1 MTDTTTTNPE
11 AVLSSGELKRRDP
24 EREAFEAWLNP
35 GHHAGNVSPWVEPG
49 RYEKETHQLAWLA
62 WQAARPKRS
71 AIGRLI
77 NLSADC
83 ALRKPLRSLAPL
95 TEATHI
101 GHRQFGRAY
110 DRADDALAVLSL
122 DLRAAIDAL

>member
-1 MTDTTTTNPE
+1 MNTNTDGVS
-11 AVLSSGELKRRDP
+11 AMSAELKRRDP
-24 EREAFEAWLNP
+24 ERAAFESWFCKTYHESCLAPTENGCYLNRSAGMAWD
-35 GHHAGNVSPWVEPG
+35 
-49 RYEKETHQLAWLA
+49 A

-77 NLSADC
+77 NLAADC

-110 DRADDALAVLSL
+110 DQADDALAALSQE
-122 DLRAAIDAL
+122 LRAAIDAL

>member
-1 MTDTTTTNPE
+1 MNTPNTTSHE
-11 AVLSSGELKRRDP
+11 AVLSSGELKHRDP
-24 EREAFEAWLNP
+24 ERAAFEAWFCKTYHESCLAPTENGCYLNKS
-35 GHHAGNVSPWVEPG
+35 AGM
-49 RYEKETHQLAWLA
+49 AWDA

-77 NLSADC
+77 NLAADC
-83 ALRKPLRSLAPL
+83 ALRKPLRALAPL

-110 DRADDALAVLSL
+110 DQADDALAVLSQ